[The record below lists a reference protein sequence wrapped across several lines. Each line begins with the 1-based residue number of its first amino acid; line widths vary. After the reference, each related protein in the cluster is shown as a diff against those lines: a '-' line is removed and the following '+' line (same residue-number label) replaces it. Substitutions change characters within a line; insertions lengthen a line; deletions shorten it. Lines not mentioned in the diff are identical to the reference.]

1 MTEESLTV
9 NLNNFIAQII
19 LPNPHSE
26 TKSSS
31 KPSSATCSKS
41 SNIAQNVEEQQQI
54 EEEQNTSTTNTEDI
68 KPHDTPR
75 ERSFN
80 MVKTHLASLETD
92 FVEYQQHV
100 SIKFEK
106 TFELITNKDKEI
118 ETLKEKLVK
127 SESNQ
132 HNMQQSISDMTLTL
146 LEQQE
151 EIGKLKILVEK
162 THDELSQLKN
172 KIVNYPLHDI

>member
-1 MTEESLTV
+1 
-9 NLNNFIAQII
+9 
-19 LPNPHSE
+19 
-26 TKSSS
+26 
-31 KPSSATCSKS
+31 
-41 SNIAQNVEEQQQI
+41 
-54 EEEQNTSTTNTEDI
+54 
-68 KPHDTPR
+68 
-75 ERSFN
+75 

-162 THDELSQLKN
+162 IHDELSQLKN
-172 KIVNYPLHDI
+172 KIVNYPLHDMESNTTNIQT